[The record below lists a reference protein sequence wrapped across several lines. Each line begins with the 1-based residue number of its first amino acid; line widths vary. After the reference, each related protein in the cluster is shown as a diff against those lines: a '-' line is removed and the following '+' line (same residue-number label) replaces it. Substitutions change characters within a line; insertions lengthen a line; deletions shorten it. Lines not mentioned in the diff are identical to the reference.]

1 MLAISL
7 VEGVDEAFMA
17 IRRGALRERAYPTV
31 VEPPLH
37 DSSYMLYLSERS
49 EPSVSDDSKV
59 GQVAEQALSYIN
71 GELIGEMTDLI
82 IG

>member
-1 MLAISL
+1 VLAVSL

-17 IRRGALRERAYPTV
+17 LRRGALRKSAYPTV

-37 DSSYMLYLSERS
+37 DSSNMLYLRKRS

-59 GQVAEQALSYIN
+59 SQVAEQALPYIS
-71 GELIGEMTDLI
+71 GELIGEMTDLV